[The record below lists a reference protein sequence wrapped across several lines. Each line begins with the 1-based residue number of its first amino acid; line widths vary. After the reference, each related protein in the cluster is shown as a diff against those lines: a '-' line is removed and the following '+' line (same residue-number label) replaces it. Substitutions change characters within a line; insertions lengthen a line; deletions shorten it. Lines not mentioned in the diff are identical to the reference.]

1 MMIKAA
7 VIGMGKMGISHCAIL
22 NAHSDVDLVGVC
34 DKSKFLRWGLSKYSK
49 LPLFDDYEKMIQE
62 QKPDCVFIA
71 TPTSSHYSIAKYC
84 LENNI
89 NIFLEKPCT
98 LKYHDTAELKDL
110 AKEKNLLIQVGYH
123 NRYIGTFQEV
133 KRIVESDEL
142 GKIYHFSAEAYGPVV
157 VKDVARTW
165 RSDRKE
171 GGGCLYDYASHVI
184 NLVTFILGDI
194 EKVSGTRLESVFS
207 QGVEDAVYSSLTLNN
222 GISGHLSVSWSEES
236 YRKMSTSISIS
247 GKKGRLE
254 ANAQE
259 IKLYKNKSAYGE
271 ENGGWKM
278 SYITDYTEPVD
289 YYLRG
294 EEYSAQV
301 DDFIKHLA
309 ANSLDSI
316 NSIELAC
323 VTDRVV
329 DALIADCK
337 EG

>member
-1 MMIKAA
+1 MVKAA

-22 NAHSDVDLVGVC
+22 NAHSNVDLVGVC
-34 DKSKFLRWGLSKYSK
+34 DKSKFLRWGLGKYSK
-49 LPLFDDYEKMIQE
+49 LPLFDDYEKMIKE

-71 TPTSSHYSIAKYC
+71 TPTSSHFAIAKYC
-84 LENNI
+84 LDNNV

-98 LKYHDTAELKDL
+98 LNYKDTAELRDL
-110 AKEKNLLIQVGYH
+110 AKEKGLLIQVGYH
-123 NRYIGTFQEV
+123 NRYIGTFREV
-133 KRIVESDEL
+133 KRIVESGVL

-157 VKDVARTW
+157 VKDAAKTW
-165 RSDRKE
+165 RSNRSE

-184 NLVTFILGDI
+184 NLVTFVLDDI
-194 EKVSGTRLESVFS
+194 GQVSSTRLESVFS
-207 QGVEDAVYSSLTLNN
+207 QGVDDAVYSSLTLKN
-222 GISGHLSVSWSEES
+222 GVTGHLAVSWSEES

-247 GKKGRLE
+247 GKKGRVE

-271 ENGGWKM
+271 DDGGWKM

-289 YYLRG
+289 YFLRG

-309 ANSLDSI
+309 ANTLDSI
-316 NSIELAC
+316 NSIDLAC

-329 DALIADCK
+329 DALIADSG
-337 EG
+337 EE

>member
-7 VIGMGKMGISHCAIL
+7 VIGMGKMGISHCGIL
-22 NAHSDVDLVGVC
+22 NAHKDVELVGVC
-34 DKSKFLRWGLSKYSK
+34 DKSKFLRWGLGKYSK
-49 LPLFDDYEKMIQE
+49 LPLFDDYEKMIRE

-71 TPTSSHYSIAKYC
+71 TPTSSHFTIAKYC
-84 LENNI
+84 LDNDV

-98 LKYHDTAELKDL
+98 LNYKDTAELRDL
-110 AKEKNLLIQVGYH
+110 AKEKGLLIQVGYH
-123 NRYIGTFQEV
+123 NRYIGTFREV
-133 KRIVESDEL
+133 KRIVESGEL

-157 VKDVARTW
+157 VKDTAKTW

-184 NLVTFILGDI
+184 NLVTFVLGDI
-194 EKVSGTRLESVFS
+194 EHVKSTRLESIFS
-207 QGVEDAVYSSLTLNN
+207 KGVDDAVYSSLLLDN
-222 GISGHLSVSWSEES
+222 GVSGHLAVSWSEES

-259 IKLYKNKSAYGE
+259 IKLYRNKSAYGE
-271 ENGGWKM
+271 EGGWKM
-278 SYITDYTEPVD
+278 SYITDHTEPVD
-289 YYLRG
+289 FYLRG

-301 DDFIKHLA
+301 DDFIKHLL
-309 ANSLDSI
+309 ANTLDSI
-316 NSIELAC
+316 NSIDLAC

-329 DALIADCK
+329 DALIDDCG